1 MIIKTRLVL
10 KGAHTELLLFSE
22 SLETKAKVYLV
33 SEALVVALFQVLFYS
48 VDANISMDT
57 IYYIK
62 AVGLTIEIKLISFVQ
77 SSYLC
82 VCFIQ
87 NIYQSES

>member
-10 KGAHTELLLFSE
+10 KSAHTELLLFSE

-33 SEALVVALFQVLFYS
+33 SEALAVVLFQVLFYS

-77 SSYLC
+77 SCYFC

-87 NIYQSES
+87 NMNQSES